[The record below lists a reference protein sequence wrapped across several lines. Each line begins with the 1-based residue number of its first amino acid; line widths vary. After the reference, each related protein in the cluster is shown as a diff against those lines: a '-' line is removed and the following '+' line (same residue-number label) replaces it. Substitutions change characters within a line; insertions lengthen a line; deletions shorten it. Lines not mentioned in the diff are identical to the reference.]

1 MDEPIPFKRPI
12 RWTAPRADEAETL
25 IREWAKDTARVLITT
40 HALDRIDERM
50 EGPVIDTPTV
60 YRILQRGR
68 VSGHPVRNERGHWQ
82 ATMMSRMPG
91 GRDICAVTVIVRD
104 DRRLIV
110 RTVMWKDFE
119 A

>member
-1 MDEPIPFKRPI
+1 
-12 RWTAPRADEAETL
+12 
-25 IREWAKDTARVLITT
+25 
-40 HALDRIDERM
+40 
-50 EGPVIDTPTV
+50 
-60 YRILQRGR
+60 
-68 VSGHPVRNERGHWQ
+68 
-82 ATMMSRMPG
+82 MMSRMPG